1 MLAFPP
7 RERRMTSLLRA
18 ISKTAAAL
26 AACAALLLAGG
37 CTTLAPTAPV
47 PVALFDDGAFA
58 PVAGVPT
65 RDDIFAVSDGMRGFL
80 QRWMAGRGKQRG
92 PQAGLAAALHDRGQ
106 LQLEYESDYTRT
118 AAQAFDDRA
127 GNCLSLVLMT
137 ATFAKEL
144 GLEVRFRSAVNFDTW
159 GRQGDLFVHSGHLNL
174 TVGRRTSLDGSL
186 YAPWVTI
193 DFLPPEQIEGLRTV
207 EVGEA
212 TVVAMFLNNRA
223 AELLAAGNVD
233 AAYWHARR
241 SIESDPGFAPAV
253 NTLGVVWLRHGRPA
267 LAEAAFRRT
276 LALDADNPRAL
287 GNLATAVAAQ
297 GRADEAAALRVRLAR
312 AEPEPPYHWF
322 QLGRAAADRG
332 DWRAARDF
340 FAREVRRADFNAE
353 FHHWLAVAHWKLGD
367 AESAR
372 RELTLARQTSAT
384 RSERDRYAGKLARL
398 AELGAA
404 TP

>member
-1 MLAFPP
+1 MLVSPI
-7 RERRMTSLLRA
+7 RERRMKSLHRA
-18 ISKTAAAL
+18 IAALPAL
-26 AACAALLLAGG
+26 AACAGLLLAGG
-37 CTTLAPTAPV
+37 CATVAPATPV
-47 PVALFDDGAFA
+47 PVELFDDSAFA

-65 RDDIFAVSDGMRGFL
+65 PQDIFAVSDAMRSFL
-80 QRWMAGRGKQRG
+80 RRWTAGPGKQRG

-106 LQLEYESDYTRT
+106 LQLEYESDHTRT
-118 AAQAFDDRA
+118 AAQAFEERA

-137 ATFAKEL
+137 AAFAREL

-159 GRQGDLFVHSGHLNL
+159 GRQGDLFVHSGHVNL
-174 TVGRRTSLDGSL
+174 TVGRRSSLDGSL

-193 DFLPPEQIEGLRTV
+193 DFLPPEQIQGLRTV

-223 AELLAAGNVD
+223 AELLGAGEVD

-241 SIESDPGFAPAV
+241 ALASDPGFAPAT
-253 NTLGVVWLRHGRPA
+253 NTLGVVWLRRGRPA

-297 GRADEAAALRVRLAR
+297 GRAEEAAALRVRLAR

-322 QLGRAAADRG
+322 ERGRAAADRG
-332 DWRAARDF
+332 DWPAARDF

-353 FHHWLAVAHWKLGD
+353 FHHWLAVAHWQLGD
-367 AESAR
+367 VESAR
-372 RELTLARQTSAT
+372 REWVLARQTSAT
-384 RSERDRYAGKLARL
+384 RGERDRYAAKLARL
-398 AELGAA
+398 AERGA
-404 TP
+404 TSP